1 MSAIGSIQGARDER
15 IRVGLQRAER
25 LVEEQQYH
33 LLMLVLTGLVETA
46 ASAYGSQQFAA
57 GQDSARSIYAPESDP
72 LEVRA

>member
-1 MSAIGSIQGARDER
+1 MSAIDNIQNARDER

-33 LLMLVLTGLVETA
+33 QLVLVLTGLVDAA

>member
-15 IRVGLQRAER
+15 IRAGLQRAEL

-33 LLMLVLTGLVETA
+33 LLVLVLTGLVETA

-57 GQDSARSIYAPESDP
+57 GQDSARSIYAPESAS
-72 LEVRA
+72 LEVGA